1 MIRRPPRST
10 LFPYTTLFRSEA
22 LEESVRRPRRRE
34 QQVAAE
40 DDDAAPDLALAHDQE
55 VLDVPSQQLLG
66 HEQVIGGR
74 RRGRASAKTPETH
87 GSAYHTAR
95 PATPRRTAPPP
106 PPPQNPP

>member
-55 VLDVPSQQLLG
+55 VLDVLSQQLLG

-74 RRGRASAKTPETH
+74 RRGWTIAKRPEPH
-87 GSAYHTAR
+87 GSAYHSAR
-95 PATPRRTAPPP
+95 RPTTRRTASRPPSR
-106 PPPQNPP
+106 

>member
-74 RRGRASAKTPETH
+74 RRGWAIAKRPEPP
-87 GSAYHTAR
+87 GSAHHTATR
-95 PATPRRTAPPP
+95 PTTPPTPPRAPPP
-106 PPPQNPP
+106 